1 MDFLL
6 LLIAAE
12 RLWKSKLKM
21 KFSIV
26 CLVLP
31 LFSPLVTSG
40 KSTQGWLHN
49 KMWCNISCTTMNR
62 LIFHPW
68 KYGPYCS
75 CSMQDV
81 WSLSSWIS
89 TGPGDGT
96 VQPEVL
102 RGGNNS
108 SYGRILGW
116 ETLALAARRGDRRKE
131 GERKGKSHNPIC
143 RSDPAMLV

>member
-1 MDFLL
+1 
-6 LLIAAE
+6 
-12 RLWKSKLKM
+12 
-21 KFSIV
+21 
-26 CLVLP
+26 
-31 LFSPLVTSG
+31 
-40 KSTQGWLHN
+40 
-49 KMWCNISCTTMNR
+49 MWCNISCTTMNR

-96 VQPEVL
+96 AQPEVL

-131 GERKGKSHNPIC
+131 GERKGRSQNPIC
-143 RSDPAMLV
+143 RSNPATLVLLRSWPQDTEKKFKNGPRQGKLRTVPCLRKWKISEKSLELTNNGLLG